1 MKAAQ
6 FEYARP
12 ETVAEA
18 CEILA
23 QDESARILAGGQTL
37 IPMLAMRL
45 ARPSKLVDVYRIQ
58 SLKGVAQK
66 EEAIV
71 IGAATRQVE
80 VERSALVHQ
89 KLPLLAAALPWV
101 GHPP

>member
-18 CEILA
+18 CEILIR
-23 QDESARILAGGQTL
+23 DDNARIISGGQTL

-45 ARPSKLVDVYRIQ
+45 ARPSTLVDVYRIK
-58 SLKGVAQK
+58 SLKGVTSRA
-66 EEAIV
+66 
-71 IGAATRQVE
+71 RP
-80 VERSALVHQ
+80 S
-89 KLPLLAAALPWV
+89 
-101 GHPP
+101 